1 MLPRPQVRVRGWGRG
16 RGRAPGGRQ
25 AQPAPAGRPPH
36 QRAGGPH
43 RAGQE
48 VGRAEL
54 RCKNVQFSL
63 IVEASYL
70 AVS

>member
-1 MLPRPQVRVRGWGRG
+1 MLPRPQVRVRGRG
-16 RGRAPGGRQ
+16 RGRPPGGRQ

-48 VGRAEL
+48 VGRREL
-54 RCKNVQFSL
+54 GCENVQFSL
-63 IVEASYL
+63 LLLTLSWSIA
-70 AVS
+70 AV